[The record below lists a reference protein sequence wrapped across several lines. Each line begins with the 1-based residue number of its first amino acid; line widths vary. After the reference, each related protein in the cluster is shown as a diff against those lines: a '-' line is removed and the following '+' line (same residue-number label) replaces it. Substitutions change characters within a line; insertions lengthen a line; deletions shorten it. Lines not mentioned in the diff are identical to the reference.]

1 MNNSYFFILD
11 THNYSKLSYFFI
23 KYCSGTYCIFN
34 NKGYARTIGPNFN
47 RRLSMRYIFT
57 VFALVII
64 FSTVIAAPA
73 AADTRY
79 VGDQLVITLRQGKS
93 TKHKIMKTLKT
104 GTPMEILEEDP
115 TYFKVRISDGTE
127 GYVLR
132 QYISSELPKA
142 LRIKELEIKNS
153 GLQNKI
159 GELEKA
165 KNNLEIQ
172 LDEIQKKYA
181 LEVSELKTKSTN
193 LEQNIDLA
201 LNNQD
206 EMTEKY
212 NTLLAQSENVIQ
224 ISDER
229 EKLLKDNI
237 KITAGIKELRKKN
250 KKLSDSKMIKWFLA
264 GGGVFFFGWMIGKI
278 SRKRRSRL

>member
-1 MNNSYFFILD
+1 
-11 THNYSKLSYFFI
+11 
-23 KYCSGTYCIFN
+23 
-34 NKGYARTIGPNFN
+34 
-47 RRLSMRYIFT
+47 MRYIFT